1 MKERTI
7 YECSDGTRFDKKEDA
22 MKYDSLLLKC
32 SEVESLLGK
41 ARELEYDEF
50 IQRDAESVKSAWVKF
65 CGIVAA
71 AIPAYATWAQECGA
85 GTRHRT
91 HIGRVIS
98 DFGIKCL
105 WHLYFRF
112 DCIDGDGREYQ
123 QPYFANGHQNE
134 ATKEVVL

>member
-41 ARELEYDEF
+41 ARKLEYDEF

-65 CGIVAA
+65 CGIVAE
-71 AIPAYATWAQECGA
+71 AIPDEGNLKRKRQESGA
-85 GTRHRT
+85 EAPLFFMPVFD
-91 HIGRVIS
+91 IP
-98 DFGIKCL
+98 
-105 WHLYFRF
+105 WHL
-112 DCIDGDGREYQ
+112 C
-123 QPYFANGHQNE
+123 
-134 ATKEVVL
+134 